1 MCYFSA
7 NASNKVDAQAGQL
20 LEVKRKMYGT
30 NWLLLAGTKTVACL
44 KPGTELEVSHLPW
57 LARWKAKIAPG
68 TRVLFS
74 SVRSVDPAKR
84 DRLILGDGQVIWL
97 NELSHR
103 LKLKV
108 ISVPVTQAPEIGP
121 ADFEEMAEELEEALT
136 LAGRN

>member
-7 NASNKVDAQAGQL
+7 NASNKVDAQAGHL

-44 KPGTELEVSHLPW
+44 KPGTELEVSQLPW
-57 LARWKAKIAPG
+57 LARWKARIEPG

-74 SVRSVDPAKR
+74 SVRALDPAKR
-84 DRLILGDGQVIWL
+84 DRLILGDGHVIWL
-97 NELSHR
+97 NELPHR

-108 ISVPVTQAPEIGP
+108 IAVPVAQAPELEP
-121 ADFEEMAEELEEALT
+121 ADFEEEELEEALA